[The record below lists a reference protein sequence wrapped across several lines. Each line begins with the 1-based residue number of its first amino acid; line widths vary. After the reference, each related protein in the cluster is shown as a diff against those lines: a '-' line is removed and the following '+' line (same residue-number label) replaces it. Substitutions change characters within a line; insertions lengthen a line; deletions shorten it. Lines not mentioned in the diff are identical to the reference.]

1 MVSAGVPPPV
11 TKLVLETA
19 AVQAAPKPRL
29 SVTWTV
35 PRSAL
40 RILPTETV
48 PRLELAGAVMVS
60 APPMT
65 GTVTPQGDPVLP
77 AGQVLPG
84 SAEAAALDRILPP
97 VSGLSTVT
105 K

>member
-1 MVSAGVPPPV
+1 MVSAGVPV
-11 TKLVLETA
+11 LVAKLLLETV
-19 AVQAAPKPRL
+19 AVQPAPKPRL

-35 PRSAL
+35 PRSPL
-40 RILPTETV
+40 RLLPTEAV
-48 PRLELAGAVMVS
+48 PRLELSGAVMVS

-65 GTVTPQGDPVLP
+65 GTVRPQGDPVLP

-84 SAEAAALDRILPP
+84 SAEAAVLARTLPP

-105 K
+105 E